1 MQYGLINMEGSLSPS
16 KSCRE
21 ADTIN
26 RIYLIALLLLFLM
39 IIVRTILTLSNHMAG
54 GTVNVFEQSSIRYAL
69 TFFVTGMAF
78 IVRQEPLK
86 VDRKYVPLILLATIF
101 NLLTMILGYFSISFM
116 PVGNYEVLYVGLN
129 LCFATVI
136 DFHQRVIKLTTTLA
150 SAVMIIGLVCVAQP
164 WQNIVEKK
172 AIGDLPCAYWQAQL
186 SPNTVSE
193 QFLLYI
199 HR

>member
-1 MQYGLINMEGSLSPS
+1 MNM
-16 KSCRE
+16 
-21 ADTIN
+21 
-26 RIYLIALLLLFLM
+26 
-39 IIVRTILTLSNHMAG
+39 
-54 GTVNVFEQSSIRYAL
+54 FEQNSLRYAL
-69 TFFVTGMAF
+69 TFLATAIAC
-78 IVRQEPLK
+78 IVSKKSVK
-86 VDRKYVPLILLATIF
+86 VDRRHASTILIASIF
-101 NLLTMILGYFSISFM
+101 NFFTMSLGYFLISFM
-116 PVGNYEVLYVGLN
+116 PVGNYEALYVGLQ
-129 LCFATVI
+129 LCFSTVI